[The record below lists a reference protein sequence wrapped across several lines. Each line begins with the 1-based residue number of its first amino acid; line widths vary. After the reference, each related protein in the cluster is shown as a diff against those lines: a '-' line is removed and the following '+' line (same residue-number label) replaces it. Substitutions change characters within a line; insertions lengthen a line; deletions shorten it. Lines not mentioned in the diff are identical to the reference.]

1 MKVNPYYADAHN
13 NLGSALIDQGRLDE
27 ALSEIEKAVKI
38 RRNFALAHYNMAVIY
53 FKKGQLSEAYNK
65 LLEAYQLDPTNAD
78 VHISLG
84 VVYLDHFHDKEK
96 ALTHIKEALRLN
108 PKHKQAEEMRKT
120 INKLSSAE

>member
-1 MKVNPYYADAHN
+1 M
-13 NLGSALIDQGRLDE
+13 DE
-27 ALSEIEKAVKI
+27 ALSEVEKAVKI

-108 PKHKQAEEMRKT
+108 PNHKQAEEMKKT
-120 INKLSSAE
+120 VNKLTSPENRP